1 MIVKPLKIG
10 YGFWL
15 QWVLV
20 TFVGFLLS
28 LYWVE
33 IGERSDISAVEGAI
47 GGDVIGLAQW
57 LVLRQQFSQ
66 AWWWVLASIV
76 SWGLLAASGI
86 GALGWVAPRTTY
98 IPLRLV
104 YGILN
109 GIIIGAFLGV
119 AQWFVLNKQ
128 VKIGWQWVLV
138 STIGWAI
145 GLTLGWVLGGVLRY
159 FTGIFL
165 AEIVGLTL
173 GWVIVAAIT
182 GFALWKFTESADTES
197 LFDIEFTKDKK

>member
-1 MIVKPLKIG
+1 MIIKPLKIG
-10 YGFWL
+10 YSFWL
-15 QWVLV
+15 QWILV
-20 TFVGFLLS
+20 TVAGFLLS

-33 IGERSDISAVEGAI
+33 IGERTDISAVEGAI

-76 SWGLLAASGI
+76 SWGLLAATDI
-86 GALGWVAPRTTY
+86 GALGWVAPKTTY

-104 YGILN
+104 YGIVD
-109 GIIIGAFLGV
+109 GIIIGALLGV

-138 STIGWAI
+138 SSTSWAI
-145 GLTLGWVLGGVLRY
+145 GLALGWLLGGVLRY

-182 GFALWKFTESADTES
+182 GLALWKVSESADTES
-197 LFDIEFTKDKK
+197 LFDVEFTTEKK